1 MLTLLIVLL
10 SVTVGFTLGRLQPKK
25 TKTPQQITTGILQ
38 IFRELEG
45 TPIEYRELCDKLEL
59 PTKEELE
66 CAFQEIM
73 DLATEGTIVVSEE
86 PRLRRVYKK
95 L

>member
-10 SVTVGFTLGRLQPKK
+10 SVTVGFTLGRWQPKK
-25 TKTPQQITTGILQ
+25 TKTPRQISMGISY
-38 IFRELEG
+38 IFRELDG
-45 TPIEYRELCDKLEL
+45 APIEYREICDRLGL
-59 PTKEELE
+59 VTREELE

-73 DLATEGTIVVSEE
+73 KLATEGTIVVTDE
-86 PRLRRVYKK
+86 LRSRKVYRK

>member
-10 SVTVGFTLGRLQPKK
+10 SVTVGFTLGRWQPKK
-25 TKTPQQITTGILQ
+25 TKTPQQITIGILH

-45 TPIEYRELCDKLEL
+45 APIEYREICDRLGL
-59 PTKEELE
+59 TTREELE

-73 DLATEGTIVVSEE
+73 QLATEGTIVVSEE
-86 PRLRRVYKK
+86 SRPRKVYRKP
-95 L
+95 